1 MNGWAQLRKLMLLAL
16 ESLSQLLGSASGEG
30 DGPDVTQSRDAA
42 EKLVPSWRKLA
53 RLTGM

>member
-30 DGPDVTQSRDAA
+30 DGPDVTQSRDTAG
-42 EKLVPSWRKLA
+42 KLVPSWRKLA